1 MYNYIVYIYRFI
13 CLSVLQSLPG
23 IAVILISLIFIL
35 KFYNV
40 NSHLTAESC
49 GIIIHYS
56 WKKKDSEKD
65 KENAQMHALLGTI
78 CQIKKN
84 LP

>member
-1 MYNYIVYIYRFI
+1 MRVSLLANELYVQIDYIYIYTFI

-23 IAVILISLIFIL
+23 IAEILISLIFNL

-56 WKKKDSEKD
+56 RKKPKTDE
-65 KENAQMHALLGTI
+65 
-78 CQIKKN
+78 IKR
-84 LP
+84 